1 MKVFYKIDGTE
12 YMKTVRDMDEFN
24 RICIAEALEP
34 KAIEIDGDSFFK
46 GMHDMML
53 SDMTNLESYT
63 EVRDNMAITLYNGEM
78 RFDLDDYVPLR
89 NTRIRLETVADLI
102 KAKQTIQYLGK
113 NNVTNN

>member
-12 YMKTVRDMDEFN
+12 YVKTVRDIDEFN
-24 RICIAEALEP
+24 RICTAEELKP
-34 KAIEIDGDSFFK
+34 RNIEIDGDSFFR
-46 GMHDMML
+46 GMQDMML
-53 SDMTNLESYT
+53 SDMTNLESYA
-63 EVRDNMAITLYNGEM
+63 EIRDNMAITLYNGEM

>member
-34 KAIEIDGDSFFK
+34 KAIEIDGNSFFK

-63 EVRDNMAITLYNGEM
+63 EVRDNMDICLNNGELL
-78 RFDLDDYVPLR
+78 FNLHDYVPLR
-89 NTRIRLETVADLI
+89 HTNIKLETVADLI

>member
-12 YMKTVRDMDEFN
+12 YMKTVRDIDEFN

-34 KAIEIDGDSFFK
+34 RNIEIDGNSFFR
-46 GMHDMML
+46 GMQDMML
-53 SDMTNLESYT
+53 SDMTNLESYV
-63 EVRDNMAITLYNGEM
+63 EIRDNMAITLYNGEM
-78 RFDLDDYVPLR
+78 RFDLDDYIPLR

>member
-1 MKVFYKIDGTE
+1 
-12 YMKTVRDMDEFN
+12 MKTVRDIEEFN

-34 KAIEIDGDSFFK
+34 RNIEIDGNSFFK

-63 EVRDNMAITLYNGEM
+63 EVRDNMDICLNNGELL
-78 RFDLDDYVPLR
+78 FNLHDYVPLR
-89 NTRIRLETVADLI
+89 HTNIKLETGADLI

>member
-12 YMKTVRDMDEFN
+12 YMKTVRDIDEFN
-24 RICIAEALEP
+24 RICIAEALNP
-34 KAIEIDGDSFFK
+34 RNIEIDGNSFFR
-46 GMHDMML
+46 GMQDMML

-63 EVRDNMAITLYNGEM
+63 EIHNNMAITLYNGEM
-78 RFDLDDYVPLR
+78 RFDFDDYIPLR
-89 NTRIRLETVADLI
+89 NIRIRLETVADLI